1 MVNILYGEILKGEP
15 EPEKMEADERKV
27 RGGFWKTAR
36 KAAAKVPFM
45 EDVVASYYCAL
56 DPETPHKTRA
66 ILLGAL
72 AYFVLP
78 LDWVPDFILG
88 VGFTDDMAVLAAAIG
103 AIRSQLKD
111 GHYDAARKAL
121 AEADGEDR
129 AKSEETEEA

>member
-1 MVNILYGEILKGEP
+1 MTNILYGEILKGEP
-15 EPEKMEADERKV
+15 EEEKMAADEQRV
-27 RGGFWKTAR
+27 RRGFWQTVR

-45 EDVVASYYCAL
+45 EDLVASYYCAL
-56 DPETPHKTRA
+56 DPKTPHKTRA

-111 GHYDAARKAL
+111 SHYAAARKAL
-121 AEADGEDR
+121 AEANG
-129 AKSEETEEA
+129 SETAADNEAQQA